1 MLDRFHKIA
10 EIVASFAIVGSL
22 IFVGIQVSQNTDATR
37 ISNSHAALDSWNEIT
52 LAMAADKELTQSNL
66 DGVYPEL
73 REHMPSDVGEER
85 IYVWLNAGIKAVEH
99 NYLQWLDGNLSDE
112 LWRGYRMSMV
122 DMFVYFRSV
131 NDFWS
136 DRKQTYSEPFQ
147 LLMDKLVV
155 EGTEQRMQM
164 IEQSHVDAAEQS

>member
-37 ISNSHAALDSWNEIT
+37 ISNSHAALDSWNEIN
-52 LAMAADKELTQSNL
+52 LAMAADKELTQSQL
-66 DGVYPEL
+66 DGFYPEL
-73 REHMPSDVGEER
+73 REYGQSDVGSAR
-85 IYVWLNAGIKAVEH
+85 MFFWLTAGIKAVEH

-112 LWRGYRMSMV
+112 LWHGYRASMV
-122 DMFVYFRSV
+122 AMVTFGKSV

-136 DRKQTYSEPFQ
+136 DRKQDYSEPFQ
-147 LLMDKLVV
+147 VLMDKLVV
-155 EGTEQRMQM
+155 EGTERRTQM
-164 IEQSHVDAAEQS
+164 IEQSRAEAPEQS